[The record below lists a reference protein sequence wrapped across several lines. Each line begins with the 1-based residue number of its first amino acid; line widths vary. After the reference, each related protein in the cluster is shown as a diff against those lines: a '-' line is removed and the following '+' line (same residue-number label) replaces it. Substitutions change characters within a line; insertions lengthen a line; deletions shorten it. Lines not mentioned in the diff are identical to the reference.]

1 MDVNKRVCNRKYKIT
16 DAVLCRNHIG
26 RGREGTGMSE
36 GDTFWL
42 SLAEKFFGLLLAIIG
57 GLFLYFTLTSTAALG
72 GFTGFFGFLGV
83 VVLLVGLFLLV
94 VRPPE

>member
-1 MDVNKRVCNRKYKIT
+1 LLFYVGNTFGGK
-16 DAVLCRNHIG
+16 
-26 RGREGTGMSE
+26 GTGMSE

-57 GLFLYFTLTSTAALG
+57 ALFLYFTLTSTAALG
-72 GFTGFFGFLGV
+72 DFAGLFGFLSIL
-83 VVLLVGLFLLV
+83 VLLVGLFLLV